1 VDYAGIKEEHFYI
14 LKETESEETSQT
26 DYQLTRS
33 NTFDVSYDDLKQ
45 LTIGG
50 EFYYTASDLVNVH
63 LQGKYFSYNLDTMR
77 QAWHKPDFELSI
89 STILNP
95 EGPLKFNADIFF
107 VGERQALT
115 QRTITNPLAMGVLR
129 VEETVYTLSSYI
141 DLNFGMEYQ
150 YSPKLSFWG
159 RANNFAFQKYENW
172 LGYSQQGYN
181 LLVGASY
188 SF

>member
-1 VDYAGIKEEHFYI
+1 
-14 LKETESEETSQT
+14 
-26 DYQLTRS
+26 
-33 NTFDVSYDDLKQ
+33 
-45 LTIGG
+45 
-50 EFYYTASDLVNVH
+50 
-63 LQGKYFSYNLDTMR
+63 
-77 QAWHKPDFELSI
+77 
-89 STILNP
+89 
-95 EGPLKFNADIFF
+95 